1 MAEKAVVQKEVNP
14 TNEQHNWEQ
23 RINTELSSG
32 GKWNENWGTLFNGAV
47 PNDYKNR
54 EQYLLAEIAKMKD
67 TSSGVPRSEYGS
79 APPIKEVGK
88 KDYRRKK
95 MFGDDPFAE

>member
-23 RINTELSSG
+23 RIITELASS
-32 GKWNENWGTLFNGAV
+32 GKWNENWGTLFNGSV
-47 PNDYKNR
+47 PNEYKKR
-54 EQYLLAEIAKMKD
+54 ELFLLAEIEKMKH
-67 TSSGVPRSEYGS
+67 TSVPRSSYGA

-88 KDYRRKK
+88 KDFRRKK
-95 MFGDDPFAE
+95 MFGDDPFS